1 MLKDDEYTNINKLL
15 EDCGYPILLGRN
27 VTLYQRANINGNYF
41 TSTHY
46 KREKRQ
52 NNHTYNSSLLSIIV
66 LWINRKIYICQYLSV
81 SKSYKGIHQKGIPYQ
96 VESGLITEE
105 SSLLLFEDYITFTK
119 DTQIYV
125 FAHHII
131 EKCINLTVGTSQLLT
146 QRVNNIE
153 IE

>member
-1 MLKDDEYTNINKLL
+1 MLD
-15 EDCGYPILLGRN
+15 RN

-41 TSTHY
+41 TSTQY
-46 KREKRQ
+46 KRGKRQ
-52 NNHTYNSSLLSIIV
+52 NNHTILVCYPSSCYGLIENFISASTFQLVKVTKVSI
-66 LWINRKIYICQYLSV
+66 K
-81 SKSYKGIHQKGIPYQ
+81 KDIPYQ